1 VAPNHMTAQKN
12 LVLIYTILTLCM
24 SFIVF
29 GPAVYRCEILV
40 RVQKP
45 DPAKNLDPGPAFI
58 SRTRIKLYEGG
69 SPRKRNE
76 YNEYKILELLG

>member
-1 VAPNHMTAQKN
+1 
-12 LVLIYTILTLCM
+12 
-24 SFIVF
+24 
-29 GPAVYRCEILV
+29 V

-58 SRTRIKLYEGG
+58 SRTRIKLYVGG